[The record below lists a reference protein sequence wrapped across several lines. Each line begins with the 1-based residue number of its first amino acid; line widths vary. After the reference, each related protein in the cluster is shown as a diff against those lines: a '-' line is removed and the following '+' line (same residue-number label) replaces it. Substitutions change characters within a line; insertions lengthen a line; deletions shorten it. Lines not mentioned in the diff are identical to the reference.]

1 MAYQKTQAI
10 FSRWVSIMLDYKK
23 HTGSWAWILHRITGL
38 GLTVYILV
46 HIIALMT
53 LLQGEAA
60 FNEEM
65 ALFQTPIF
73 LVFEWLLGAM
83 VMFHALNGIRIALVD
98 LANGARYHKQVLLFV
113 YILAVIMVA
122 GMAYLIFGHVNL

>member
-1 MAYQKTQAI
+1 MTYQKTQAL
-10 FSRWVSIMLDYKK
+10 FSRWVSVMLNYKR
-23 HTGSWAWILHRITGL
+23 HAGSWAWILHRITGL

-53 LLQGEAA
+53 LLKGETA

-65 ALFQTPIF
+65 ALFRTPVF
-73 LVFEWLLGAM
+73 LFFEWLLGSL

-98 LANGARYHKQVLLFV
+98 LAGGARYHKQVLLFV

-122 GMAYLIFGHVNL
+122 GMAYLIFGH